1 MIERAKL
8 RGLLVAVLLAGAC
21 GGVNAALTLDRVLQ
35 SSLDHF
41 PAIQAAVQ
49 ETLIREGRVTGAL
62 GAFDLALEQKAKVRG
77 GYYDGRS
84 LDNRLVKPLPL
95 ANMQTFA
102 GYRVSNDDFPIYE
115 EEYVTNDG
123 GEFNLGIVFSL
134 WRDRNIDP
142 RRFELAAARLGVR
155 EAELDLELA
164 RITTQ
169 RNATR
174 AYWSWVVAGQRLAV
188 YRALVDLAE
197 RRVHAFEQRAA
208 AGDIATIQIV
218 ENRQNLLRR
227 QALATEARGDFDA
240 RAIELSLFLRDA
252 NGEPLQPDGA
262 ALPEVAS
269 DTAVHVADAEVL
281 VDAVLSVRPEL
292 ARLDTLSDIERRRL
306 ALAENE
312 LMPRVDLG
320 LKGAHDIGSGARSRE
335 GFEAVVELT
344 VSIPLEQRRGTG
356 LIAES
361 RARLDQIN
369 FERALTEQRLA
380 NELRK
385 LSTTLNAMRE
395 LVALTRSEAE
405 QAATMERAERERFE
419 AGASD
424 FFLVNL
430 REERSA
436 DARIRH
442 LDARLHYQHNVA
454 DLHAI
459 TIDREALGL

>member
-1 MIERAKL
+1 MNTRAML
-8 RGLLVAVLLAGAC
+8 RSLLVAAVLCGAS
-21 GGVNAALTLDRVLQ
+21 GRAAAALELDQVLA
-35 SSLDHF
+35 SSIEHF

-62 GAFDLALEQKAKVRG
+62 GAFDLALEQNAKVRG
-77 GYYDGRS
+77 GYYDGRT

-134 WRDRNIDP
+134 WRDRSIDP

-188 YRALVDLAE
+188 YRALVALAE
-197 RRVHAFEQRAA
+197 RRVNAFEQRAA
-208 AGDIATIQIV
+208 AGDIATIHIV

-227 QALATEARGDFDA
+227 QALATEAQGDFDA
-240 RAIELSLFLRDA
+240 RAIELSLYLRDVH
-252 NGEPLQPDGA
+252 GDPMRPDA
-262 ALPEVAS
+262 TALPGLVTGT
-269 DTAVHVADAEVL
+269 TAHVADAEIL
-281 VDAVLSVRPEL
+281 VAAVLSVRPEL
-292 ARLDTLSDIERRRL
+292 ARLDTLSDIERKRL

-320 LKGAHDIGSGARSRE
+320 LKGAHDIGNGARARE
-335 GFEAVVELT
+335 GFEAVVDLT
-344 VSIPLEQRRGTG
+344 ISIPLERRRGTG
-356 LIAES
+356 LVAES
-361 RARLDQIN
+361 RARLEQIN

-380 NELRK
+380 NEIRK
-385 LSTTLNAMRE
+385 LGTTLNAMRE
-395 LVALTRSEAE
+395 LVALTGDEAE
-405 QAATMERAERERFE
+405 QAATMEQAERTRFE

-442 LDARLHYQHNVA
+442 LDARLLYQLSVA